1 MAAQSGRAWAAHWE
15 GQDQTWLDRNSYGVA
30 VALAILLMLLL
41 QLLNLILMLLLLMQM
56 VRVKVLLLRSPSS
69 LQGV

>member
-15 GQDQTWLDRNSYGVA
+15 GQDQTWLDKNSYGVA
-30 VALAILLMLLL
+30 VALALLLMLLL
-41 QLLNLILMLLLLMQM
+41 QPLILLLILLLLMQM

-69 LQGV
+69 LQGI